1 MVNRISDGIENN
13 RGLTQLMFAVM
24 MTVLMSIASYLVVDK
39 LSAIDNSLQ
48 NIEAYQKQQI
58 VINEELKSELKITKL
73 KVEANS
79 EQIKKNSKDIENLK
93 GF

>member
-1 MVNRISDGIENN
+1 
-13 RGLTQLMFAVM
+13 MFAVM